1 MKGFGTLQRHI
12 QMYMYIYYMPLNIN
26 RYIKAEIGRL
36 DEIHEGYEMFRVV
49 K

>member
-36 DEIHEGYEMFRVV
+36 DEEL
-49 K
+49 